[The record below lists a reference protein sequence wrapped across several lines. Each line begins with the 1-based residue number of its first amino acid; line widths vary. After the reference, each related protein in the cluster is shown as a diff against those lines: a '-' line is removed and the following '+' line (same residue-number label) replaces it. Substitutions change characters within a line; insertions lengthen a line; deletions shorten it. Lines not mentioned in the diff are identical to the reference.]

1 MLTFEFECFSMHA
14 KLSYLSVLLLL
25 LTACG
30 KNNFESKPKLTLV
43 SAGPTTVRQ
52 GNLFVIQMEVADA
65 EGDVQDSIF
74 IRKVHV
80 GRPACIDN
88 SVEIDR
94 NIPNYPS
101 QKNTKFAFNVTFLYN
116 QINGGF
122 VSLGGPACPNP
133 VNDTSVFKIWV
144 KDKAGNRSDTITTDR
159 IVFLR

>member
-1 MLTFEFECFSMHA
+1 MGA
-14 KLSYLSVLLLL
+14 KLSYLGFLLLL

-30 KNNFESKPKLTLV
+30 KNNFESKPTLTLV

-52 GNLFVIQMEVADA
+52 GNLFVINMEVADA

-80 GRPACIDN
+80 GRPACADN
-88 SVEIDR
+88 SVDVDR
-94 NIPNYPS
+94 NIPDYPG
-101 QKNTKFAFNVTFLYN
+101 QKNTKFSFKVTFLYN
-116 QINGGF
+116 QINSSF
-122 VSLGGPACPNP
+122 VSLGGPACPRP

-144 KDKAGNRSDTITTDR
+144 KDRAGNRSDTITTDK